1 MILFTPLFVLHIG
14 GIGFGLGVGIIVGY
28 FLGRRSRSREMQA
41 GFPVAPLGER
51 RDSSGNQDIR
61 C

>member
-1 MILFTPLFVLHIG
+1 MILFTPLFVLLIG
-14 GIGFGLGVGIIVGY
+14 GIGLGVGIIVGY

-61 C
+61 R